1 MESLKQ
7 RKYVICLKKKTMKGL
22 LFSMRKGMCMNATWM
37 CMGASIGREWQMA
50 EVMVMKMIN
59 GRIQEACVPKRG
71 QVA

>member
-1 MESLKQ
+1 
-7 RKYVICLKKKTMKGL
+7 MKGL